1 MNIEI
6 KVFNKFNDEV
16 INFLINESYI
26 LFSKLRKCENVAL
39 DMKNKLKDSLKQMY
53 IKNNKDSDKI
63 YVAYNL
69 DSIVG
74 CAYITEKG
82 YLSDLFVKEDY
93 QNQGIGSS
101 ILNKILFDFK
111 DSDIILDSNFLAVD
125 FYKKH
130 NFKIIE
136 QKNNYIKMKK

>member
-82 YLSDLFVKEDY
+82 YLIDLFLKEDY

>member
-136 QKNNYIKMKK
+136 QKNNFIKMKK